1 MMHERRQCP
10 NASYEGR
17 PCPQWEYDSPNFP
30 IMQSYTWGH
39 GGLGEE
45 GRLVYECI
53 LGGGV
58 VLPPDAATGNVHT
71 ECDIHVLLAGAGGDD
86 HQAGRA
92 HHATRIRCPW
102 TWGKRQGGC
111 TKRDH

>member
-1 MMHERRQCP
+1 
-10 NASYEGR
+10 
-17 PCPQWEYDSPNFP
+17 
-30 IMQSYTWGH
+30 MQSYTWGH

-102 TWGKRQGGC
+102 TWGAYARGMVCSAGLMIIATRAGQ
-111 TKRDH
+111 